1 MVQTLLPP
9 TKVSKRAARTVKM
22 ASATADRSKNLS
34 ITTGG
39 KISAKSVENLSIISS
54 KLINVDNFLRDSLVL
69 DKVKAGIAQKK
80 AEQDL
85 RDRKEDESEK
95 DAPGKLKLP
104 GQKFLKK
111 ANNWITKLLFG
122 WLAIKLLDWLPTIKE
137 WLPKIA
143 AAVKFVFKWGGK
155 LLNGLVT
162 FIDKG
167 YEAYDKTRGWV
178 KNKFGDEGVQKF
190 DAISGHL
197 NKAFNIIGAI
207 ALAVAAFDM
216 GGGGGGTPRGPRR
229 GPRNQWKRFKNR
241 LGRITNPNAKALER
255 LKRIKELE
263 KQRKAA
269 QALLQR
275 QRFLRRF
282 RPTNVGRVLTTRAGR
297 LQQAA
302 NPLLDTGAGIV
313 QKGRNIVQQGGSILD
328 DLRSGNI
335 KPRGTGQGGWWKSI
349 KNVGGNIVG
358 GIESG
363 AQWTAKQGQRAFNW
377 SMDIGKKA
385 LGMLDDFAKRTMGTL
400 DNIVK
405 GVVAKGAELAKK
417 VGDIADMVSDPKKLI
432 AKVKEVIKGPLD
444 DILKKNKFLKQL
456 VELGKNPK
464 KAIGMIK
471 GLLEGAKKSKGLMNF
486 RGFLQKA
493 KAAKI
498 GGVDAV
504 IAGVL
509 GLVDYLVFKESPVN
523 AITKALGGLL
533 GYSLGFAV
541 GAPFGG
547 APGFITGMAGAWLG
561 EELGQ
566 LIAKGIAG
574 TDLGK
579 MMDPIA
585 GDGRPIA
592 RDPDKPIELSDEQK
606 KIEEDLVKKQETM
619 NFEEVV
625 DDKPDV
631 VVGDGSNIAKNTQ
644 NVSSQSSAISQDDP
658 ATVVEGDVVFVPL
671 PAKVIPVSNGEEQGT
686 LVSSSSNGNGSVDG
700 GELYIR

>member
-1 MVQTLLPP
+1 MAQTLLPP
-9 TKVSKRAARTVKM
+9 TKVSKRAARTVKI

-54 KLINVDNFLRDSLVL
+54 KLINVDNFLKDSLVL
-69 DKVKAGIAQKK
+69 DKVKAGISQKK

-85 RDRKEDESEK
+85 RDKREDDAEK
-95 DAPGKLKLP
+95 DPPGKLKLP

-122 WLAIKLLDWLPTIKE
+122 WLAIKLLEWLPTIKE

-143 AAVKFVFKWGGK
+143 AAVKWIFKWGGK
-155 LLNGLVT
+155 ILNGLVT

-178 KNKFGDEGVQKF
+178 KDKFGDDGVQKF

-207 ALAVAAFDM
+207 ALAVAAFDL
-216 GGGGGGTPRGPRR
+216 GGGGGGDRTPRRTPGRR
-229 GPRNQWKRFKNR
+229 FRSFGDRVRTTRRRFQVR
-241 LGRITNPNAKALER
+241 SER
-255 LKRIKELE
+255 FTRGVTSTV
-263 KQRKAA
+263 QRTA
-269 QALLQR
+269 
-275 QRFLRRF
+275 RRF
-282 RPTNVGRVLTTRAGR
+282 RPTNVRRVLATRTGR

-302 NPLLDTGAGIV
+302 NPLLDMGGGIVNRGRNLVQRGAGFV
-313 QKGRNIVQQGGSILD
+313 D
-328 DLRSGNI
+328 DLSKA
-335 KPRGTGQGGWWKSI
+335 KPRGTGGGGWWKSI

-358 GIESG
+358 GVQSG
-363 AQWTAKQGQRAFNW
+363 AQWTARQGQRAFNW
-377 SMDIGKKA
+377 SMEIGKKA

-400 DNIVK
+400 DNIVQ

-417 VGDIADMVSDPKKLI
+417 VGDIADMVSNPKKLI
-432 AKVKEVIKGPLD
+432 AKVKDVIRGPLD

-561 EELGQ
+561 EELGK

-574 TDLGK
+574 TDVGK

-585 GDGRPIA
+585 NDGRPIA

-625 DDKPDV
+625 DDR

-644 NVSSQSSAISQDDP
+644 NVSSQSSAISQGDP
-658 ATVVEGDVVFVPL
+658 ATEVEGTVVIVPL
-671 PAKVIPVSNGEEQGT
+671 PPKVIPVSNGEEQGT
-686 LVSSSSNGNGSVDG
+686 LVSSSSNGNGSVDN